1 LLLVVEAVGIPQVV
15 ILVVAVVVQG
25 VYLQDM
31 QA

>member
-1 LLLVVEAVGIPQVV
+1 LLLVVVAVASPQVV
-15 ILVVAVVVQG
+15 ILVEAVVVQG